1 MNLLIITSY
10 YLLILISIT
19 GYGLILNRLFNLNLS
34 FKEFPLIGI
43 IGLIF
48 LTFISFA
55 TNIVVAHNFEH
66 NISIL
71 SIGIIYLLLFKNS
84 FFLKEIYKNKKI
96 FLQLFLVIIFFSII
110 NSMGKTHD
118 DFDWYHLPYTLNL
131 SQNKLQIGLGHFNHG
146 FRTHSSLFYTNSLFY
161 LPFIKNYSFNFAQ
174 SYLFFFTAF
183 YFYQKSMDTK
193 LNKLLNIYSILSLG
207 FILIFFYR
215 LAEHGTDRSG
225 QILVLLLTFMIL
237 KFLLKSKE
245 KFYSEYQIFLI
256 ILTFIISLKSYF
268 VIFGIFLIPLIYLN
282 IKDFIFIKKILNVR
296 LLIFL
301 FIFIIFNY
309 GTQFLNSGC
318 ILYPISYTCYENFI
332 WSFKIQHV
340 KEMNVWYELWSK
352 AGANPNW
359 RTEDVQ
365 LYLSNFNWIPNWIEN
380 YFFNK
385 FSDFLLGLFVLVLTI
400 FLFVQKKNSYS
411 NTKRKMNIIY
421 LLFLFIILL
430 ILWFIKFPQLRYG
443 GFIIVANII
452 FLSFCFYI
460 SNVSFNNKIYK
471 SLKILSLVIILIFSG
486 RNIDRLNKEN
496 NLYGYN
502 IISNAFYNVENKKFY
517 TKTLNDNIQINIS
530 EGSCWAIP
538 QPCTHRSF
546 KAKKINNYIFYYE

>member
-19 GYGLILNRLFNLNLS
+19 GYGLIFNRLFNLNLS

-55 TNIVVAHNFEH
+55 TNIIVAHNFEH
-66 NISIL
+66 NITIL
-71 SIGIIYLLLFKNS
+71 FVGIIYFLLFENY
-84 FFLKEIYKNKKI
+84 FFLKKIYKNKKI
-96 FLQLFLVIIFFSII
+96 FFQLFSIIIFFSII

-118 DFDWYHLPYTLNL
+118 DFGWYHLPYTLNL

-146 FRTHSSLFYTNSLFY
+146 FRTHSSLFYTNSIFY
-161 LPFIKNYSFNFAQ
+161 LPLIKNYSFNFAQ

-183 YFYQKSMDTK
+183 YFYQKSMEIR

-225 QILVLLLTFMIL
+225 QILVLLLTFIVL
-237 KFLLKSKE
+237 KFLLNSKE
-245 KFYSEYQIFLI
+245 KSYSEYQIFLI
-256 ILTFIISLKSYF
+256 ILTYVISLKSYF
-268 VIFGIFLIPLIYLN
+268 VIFGILLIPLIFLN
-282 IKDFIFIKKILNVR
+282 IKDIIFLKKILNVR
-296 LLIFL
+296 LLLFL
-301 FIFIIFNY
+301 SLFIIFNY

-318 ILYPISYTCYENFI
+318 ILYPISFTCYDKFI

-340 KEMNVWYELWSK
+340 KDMNLWYELWSK

-359 RTEDVQ
+359 RTEDFQ
-365 LYLSNFNWIPNWIEN
+365 LYVSNFNWILNWIEN

-385 FSDFLLGLFVLVLTI
+385 FSDFLLGLFILVLI
-400 FLFVQKKNSYS
+400 VFLFIKKKISHFVP
-411 NTKRKMNIIY
+411 KRKMNLTY

-430 ILWFIKFPQLRYG
+430 VVWFIKFPQLRYG

-452 FLSFCFYI
+452 FLSFCFYV
-460 SNVSFNNKIYK
+460 SNKSFSSKIYK
-471 SLKILSLVIILIFSG
+471 SLKILSLIIILIFSG
-486 RNIDRLNKEN
+486 RNIDRLIKEN
-496 NLYGYN
+496 KLYGYD
-502 IISNAFYNVENKKFY
+502 IISNAFYNVENNKFN
-517 TKTLNDNIQINIS
+517 TKTLNDDIQINIS
-530 EGSCWAIP
+530 EGSCWVIP